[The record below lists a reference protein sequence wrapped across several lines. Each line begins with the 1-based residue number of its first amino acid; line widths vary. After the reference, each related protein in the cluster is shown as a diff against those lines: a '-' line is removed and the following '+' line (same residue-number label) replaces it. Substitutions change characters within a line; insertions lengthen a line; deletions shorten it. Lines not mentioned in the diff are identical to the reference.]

1 MSGVA
6 RQCQCA
12 NLRVLIS
19 EAPEEPMMMTKNRA
33 TTHLFV
39 LIGVL
44 TISACSN
51 IPTRIHDSG
60 VRIEP
65 ISNDTANIRS
75 AAFWRD
81 RDGLSLRGEFS
92 AKPINEDSLIGHIDI
107 SITVPDGSNTV
118 CTTTVPDTDSK
129 QAFKPFAHRFESLP
143 PRGSLLRVWHHPAPA
158 PHDDCVS

>member
-1 MSGVA
+1 M
-6 RQCQCA
+6 RT
-12 NLRVLIS
+12 R
-19 EAPEEPMMMTKNRA
+19 NRA
-33 TTHLFV
+33 TTYLFV

-44 TISACSN
+44 TTSACSN
-51 IPTRIHDSG
+51 IPTRIHNSG

-92 AKPINEDSLIGHIDI
+92 ATPMNANSLIGHVDI

-118 CTTTVPDTDSK
+118 CTTAQQDKDSK
-129 QAFKPFAHRFESLP
+129 QAFKPFTHRFEALP
-143 PRGSLLRVWHHPAPA
+143 PRGSLLRIWHHSVPAL
-158 PHDDCVS
+158 HDDCVT